1 MRIPSI
7 GSTEIIILGLAVLLA
22 LSLGVVVGA
31 FLFVDPAR
39 IGRTAHESPSPT
51 LHVVGT
57 PTPLVTAPTSTPTS
71 TPEPTV
77 GPADTP
83 QPTPTSTSTP
93 EPTTAPTDTPQPT
106 PAPTNTSQ
114 PTQTPTITA
123 QPTLQPTSTP
133 GEPPHI
139 RSFTASPDPI
149 ERGGTVTLAWEA
161 PGTISV
167 GITRLTE
174 EGDIFL
180 MPEAL
185 GLPASGSIT
194 LQVPDDYVEHVK
206 YYLGARDPN
215 GVLYKAYVT
224 VGIICR
230 YDEYM
235 APRCPLTKDYV
246 WAAYEPFEWGHMV
259 WRSDTLEIYVLY
271 ADGTYE
277 THEDT
282 WQEGDPVDIPGTP
295 PPGLHAPVRGFGNLY
310 AQQPHIRERLGWATA
325 PEAGYTMH
333 VETIRG
339 GSGRYPGRSIYFT
352 LPDSRVVN
360 LYPFT
365 STWEI
370 IP

>member
-39 IGRTAHESPSPT
+39 NGRTAHENPSPT

-57 PTPLVTAPTSTPTS
+57 PTPLVVALTATPTS
-71 TPEPTV
+71 TPEPTR
-77 GPADTP
+77 GPTDTP

-106 PAPTNTSQ
+106 PTSTNTPQ
-114 PTQTPTITA
+114 PTQTPTITS

-149 ERGGTVTLAWEA
+149 ERGGTVTLTWEA

-185 GLPASGSIT
+185 DLPASGSIT

-235 APRCPLTKDYV
+235 APRCPLTQDYV
-246 WAAYEPFEWGHMV
+246 WAAHEPFEWGHMV

-295 PPGLHAPVRGFGNLY
+295 PPGLQAPVRGFGNLY
-310 AQQPHIRERLGWATA
+310 AQQPHVRERLGWATA

>member
-7 GSTEIIILGLAVLLA
+7 GSTELIILGLAVLLA

-31 FLFVDPAR
+31 ILLADSAQDV
-39 IGRTAHESPSPT
+39 RTAHESPSPT

-57 PTPLVTAPTSTPTS
+57 PTPLVVALTATPTS
-71 TPEPTV
+71 TPEPTR
-77 GPADTP
+77 GPTDTP

-93 EPTTAPTDTPQPT
+93 EPTTAPTNTPRPT
-106 PAPTNTSQ
+106 P
-114 PTQTPTITA
+114 TPTLTL

-133 GEPPHI
+133 GEPPQI

-149 ERGGTVTLAWEA
+149 ERGGSVTLAWEA

-167 GITRLTE
+167 GITRLSE
-174 EGDIFL
+174 DGDIFL
-180 MPEAL
+180 TPEAV

-206 YYLGARDPN
+206 YYLS
-215 GVLYKAYVT
+215 GVLHKAYVT

-230 YDEYM
+230 YDEYI
-235 APRCPLTKDYV
+235 APRCPLTQDDV

-259 WRSDTLEIYVLY
+259 WRSDTLEIYVLH

-277 THEDT
+277 TYEDT
-282 WQEGDPVDIPGTP
+282 WHEGDPVDIPGTP

-310 AQQPHIRERLGWATA
+310 AQQPHVRERLGWATSL
-325 PEAGYTMH
+325 EAGYTMH

-352 LPDSRVVN
+352 LPDNRAVN

-365 STWEI
+365 STWTTW
-370 IP
+370 P

>member
-1 MRIPSI
+1 MRIPTI
-7 GSTEIIILGLAVLLA
+7 GLTVAIILGLAALLA
-22 LSLGVVVGA
+22 LPLVVAAGA
-31 FLFVDPAR
+31 FLLVTPAR
-39 IGRTAHESPSPT
+39 SVRTAQESPVAT
-51 LHVVGT
+51 LCVVVT
-57 PTPLVTAPTSTPTS
+57 PTPLAAAPTATPIS
-71 TPEPTV
+71 MPEPTTE
-77 GPADTP
+77 PTDTP
-83 QPTPTSTSTP
+83 QPTPKSPSTP
-93 EPTTAPTDTPQPT
+93 EPTTAPTSTPQPT
-106 PAPTNTSQ
+106 PTSTNTPQ
-114 PTQTPTITA
+114 PTQTPTITS
-123 QPTLQPTSTP
+123 QPTLQPTSIP

-139 RSFTASPDPI
+139 RSFAARPDPI
-149 ERGGTVTLAWEA
+149 ERGGTVTLTWEA
-161 PGTISV
+161 PGTIRV
-167 GITRLTE
+167 GITRLSE

-180 MPEAL
+180 VPEAI

-194 LQVPDDYVEHVK
+194 VQVPDDYVERVK
-206 YYLGARDPN
+206 YYLGARDPS
-215 GVLYKAYVT
+215 GVLHKAYVT

-230 YDEYM
+230 YDECIT
-235 APRCPLTKDYV
+235 PRCPLTQDYV
-246 WAAYEPFEWGHMV
+246 WAAHQFFEHGHMV

-277 THEDT
+277 THQDT
-282 WQEGDPVDIPGTP
+282 WHEGDPVDIPGTP
-295 PPGLHAPVRGFGNLY
+295 PPGFHAPVRGFGNLY
-310 AQQPHIRERLGWATA
+310 AQQPHVRERLGWATA